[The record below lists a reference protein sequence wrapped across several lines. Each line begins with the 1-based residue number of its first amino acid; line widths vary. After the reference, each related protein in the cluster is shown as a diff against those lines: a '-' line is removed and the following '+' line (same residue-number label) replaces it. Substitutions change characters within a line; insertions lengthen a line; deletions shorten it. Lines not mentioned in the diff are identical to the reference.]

1 MAFILIGNK
10 KVRLPKGETDV
21 EGFAK
26 IVDSFYKMLT
36 TTNQINGKKLTPEEI
51 ADLKF
56 PPSLK
61 TALIEKG
68 IKFWSKVTI
77 YQRDELA
84 SKKDVKELKKTVE
97 ELLESFSYTK
107 ETVDQLRMD
116 FDFAR
121 EQNPFNINIWLKP
134 SELSAILKIS
144 NSTVTKYRNEGHFK
158 KSSIREVVRGKR
170 TDFYYHR
177 INAVKDVSKIK
188 PIQIASK
195 KIINSFSWKNPLI
208 AGLIFTILF

>member
-1 MAFILIGNK
+1 M
-10 KVRLPKGETDV
+10 
-21 EGFAK
+21 
-26 IVDSFYKMLT
+26 
-36 TTNQINGKKLTPEEI
+36 
-51 ADLKF
+51 
-56 PPSLK
+56 
-61 TALIEKG
+61 
-68 IKFWSKVTI
+68 TI

-188 PIQIASK
+188 PIHIAK
-195 KIINSFSWKNPLI
+195 KN
-208 AGLIFTILF
+208 ILDRFA